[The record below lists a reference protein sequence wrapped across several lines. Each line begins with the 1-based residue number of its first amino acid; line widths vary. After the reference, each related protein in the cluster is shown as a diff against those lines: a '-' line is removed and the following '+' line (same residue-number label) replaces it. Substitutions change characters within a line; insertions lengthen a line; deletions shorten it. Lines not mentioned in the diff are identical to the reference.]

1 MSKAFNQDF
10 VDNKLKQD
18 SCMAE
23 SSSPP
28 QSSLQLSAMCSEENR
43 YRTFEFWSVPFINKR
58 KLAQFGFYYIG
69 PNDLVKCY
77 FCKVEI
83 GCWEQ
88 GDNVLSEHMRWSPHC
103 PLLVRCRETDNVPI
117 DSNFANLLP
126 QQSYDTCGLRISPT
140 SEPEESIGR
149 PAYNSQSSNSS
160 MSSSLSSSPMSTGI
174 LTSDDDMIF
183 EPIRRPEHPE
193 YMLDSKRLESYG
205 DWPKTMKQ
213 KPKDLSDAGFYYTG
227 KGDRVMCFSCGGGL
241 KDWEED
247 DVPWEQHAMWY
258 SNCSYV
264 KLIKGPEYIKQIA
277 DKKNRR
283 VVETDPSM
291 AGPSTSTASSTQA
304 SQSTSP
310 ETTTEKPEEKCTS
323 GSNSPKCMQEGSPN
337 SQSEDDDENSKKEA
351 KLCKICYVS
360 EYNTAFFP
368 CGHVI
373 ACAKCASSVTKC
385 PLCRQPFTNVM
396 RVYFS

>member
-1 MSKAFNQDF
+1 MALVMSKTFNQDF

-23 SSSPP
+23 ATLS
-28 QSSLQLSAMCSEENR
+28 QSSLPPTTMNSEENR
-43 YRTFEFWSVPFINKR
+43 LRSFDFWNVSFISKK

-77 FCKVEI
+77 FCRVEI

-103 PLLVRCRETDNVPI
+103 PLLVRSRETDNVPL
-117 DSNFANLLP
+117 DNNFANLLP
-126 QQSYDTCGLRISPT
+126 QQSYDTCGIRISPT
-140 SEPEESIGR
+140 SETEMRS
-149 PAYNSQSSNSS
+149 SQSSTG
-160 MSSSLSSSPMSTGI
+160 SSSSSSTPLSSSPMSEGI
-174 LTSDDDMIF
+174 LTSDDELML
-183 EPIRRPEHPE
+183 EPIKRPEHPE
-193 YMLDSKRLESYG
+193 YMLDSKRLESYT

-241 KDWEED
+241 KDWEVD
-247 DVPWEQHAMWY
+247 DDPWEQHAMWY

-264 KLIKGPEYIKQIA
+264 KLIKGPEFISQVIKKRDGA
-277 DKKNRR
+277 
-283 VVETDPSM
+283 VDPAM
-291 AGPSTSTASSTQA
+291 AGPSTSSASSCYG
-304 SQSTSP
+304 SQTTSP
-310 ETTTEKPEEKCTS
+310 ETVPERSEAACLSTVGPS
-323 GSNSPKCMQEGSPN
+323 TPPKMSVESAEN
-337 SQSEDDDENSKKEA
+337 SQPEDDDENSKKDS